1 MFLVFLLLYLTEAH
15 DERSY
20 EMEYWSENF
29 DENKNCEREQEMKEL
44 MIDHHDHQASE
55 LGKCARADLQD
66 QSSPLSLVEIQRGS
80 ALIGQNNS

>member
-55 LGKCARADLQD
+55 LGKCARADLHDNILDNGNQ
-66 QSSPLSLVEIQRGS
+66 
-80 ALIGQNNS
+80 